1 MEPKTRVKAA
11 ALVAVLLVLGAM
23 LALFLLRGRPSGS
36 AVGAEPAKGR
46 ASEDAS
52 VLAPTALTAR
62 AAAASDSR
70 SPAVAGDGDGGR
82 ASGPEPVAG
91 FVATWGAGLGQLG
104 RSRPEEGNPEAPMS
118 FAVGPGGVASVLDQ
132 VNGRIV
138 RYGSDGTVLDA
149 LPTTQQVPQDLVQA
163 RDGTTLVLDRL
174 GDKTVAVLKD
184 GKLVGDL
191 PLEGK
196 NVGEAGGVTGVFVDG
211 EDVYVEREHGPLV
224 RVGDTSGRP
233 DAEQPEVPG
242 RPSRDG
248 QSFVMAGIVDA
259 LAGRLFVNSVARP
272 SLERRFTR
280 ELRVGQPALSIILL
294 DTDLS
299 GVIYLAAVLDP
310 RLGGGAGV
318 PSVKL
323 LCLAPADG
331 APVGTADLP
340 ANTGPEETLRDLVVL
355 DAGGVVYAQRTEQGV
370 TYTPYDCR

>member
-11 ALVAVLLVLGAM
+11 ALVVLLVLGAV
-23 LALFLLRGRPSGS
+23 LALVWWGMRPTR
-36 AVGAEPAKGR
+36 AVVEAEPPKAFDV
-46 ASEDAS
+46 EDS
-52 VLAPTALTAR
+52 GV
-62 AAAASDSR
+62 R
-70 SPAVAGDGDGGR
+70 SPAQAVGSVPTESRSSAAGDGGR
-82 ASGPEPVAG
+82 APAAGEEPVVTG
-91 FVATWGAGLGQLG
+91 FAAAWGAGLGQLG

-118 FAVGPGGVASVLDQ
+118 FAVGRGGVALVLDQ
-132 VNGRIV
+132 VNGRMV
-138 RYGSDGTVLDA
+138 RYGADGTVLDA

-196 NVGEAGGVTGVFVDG
+196 SVGEAGGVTGVFVDG

-233 DAEQPEVPG
+233 DSEQPEVPG

-310 RLGGGAGV
+310 RLGGGPGV

-323 LCLAPADG
+323 LCLAAADG
-331 APVGTADLP
+331 APLGSADLP

-355 DAGGVVYAQRTEQGV
+355 DAGGVIYAQRTEQGV